1 MNVHLA
7 MAMAM
12 ALSLA
17 FAGAVRSQPST
28 SEFPT
33 RAVRLIVP
41 YAAGGAPDV
50 IARLIGQKMSDAMGA
65 PFIVDNRPGAGG
77 VGASEAVA
85 RASPD
90 GYTLLVPDVPQLAIN
105 PFIFRTL
112 GYDPLRDFAPISI
125 IATTPMFV
133 LVRADSDITSMAAL
147 IERARS
153 RPGQLTYGSAG
164 IGSLHHIAMESIKTA
179 AGIDLVHVPYKGT
192 GQSVPAFM
200 AGEVSILVS
209 TLAAVEPFIRS
220 HQARLLAGTP
230 ARRTSRL
237 PDLPAVAETVPGIDF
252 AGEIGLL
259 APAGT
264 PTSVVNRLALQVQ
277 RAVQSDDVQQ
287 RLGGLGAI
295 AVGSSPETYARS
307 IKASLGVFEKAVKA
321 ARLSAE

>member
-1 MNVHLA
+1 MKRAILIALGLMLPGLA
-7 MAMAM
+7 M
-12 ALSLA
+12 
-17 FAGAVRSQPST
+17 SQPSVPDY
-28 SEFPT
+28 PT
-33 RAVRLIVP
+33 HAVRLIVP

-50 IARLIGQKMSDAMGA
+50 IARLVAQKMSDAMGG

-105 PFIFRTL
+105 PFIFRSL
-112 GYDPLRDFAPISI
+112 AYDSLRDFAPISI

-133 LVRADSDITSMAAL
+133 LVRADSDITSMAGL
-147 IERARS
+147 IERARA
-153 RPGQLTYGSAG
+153 RPGQLTYASAG
-164 IGSLHHIAMESIKTA
+164 IGSLHHIAMESIKAA
-179 AGIDLVHVPYKGT
+179 AGIDLVHIPYKGT

-200 AGEVSILVS
+200 AGEVSVLVS
-209 TLAAVEPFIRS
+209 TLAAVEPFVRS
-220 HQARLLAGTP
+220 RQARLLAGTP

-264 PTSVVNRLALQVQ
+264 PPSIVNRLALQVQ

-287 RLGGLGAI
+287 RLGALGAI
-295 AVGSSPETYARS
+295 GVGSSPEAYSRS
-307 IKASLGVFEKAVKA
+307 IRTSLGLFEKAVKA
-321 ARLSAE
+321 ARLGAE